1 MQFLVAQMCETGGG
15 LRCTSAVLIHCH
27 GNASLIVSDL
37 YLHQERQF
45 CHHVLKYNKCKNL
58 GRNPCYPSLFVVGKG
73 YRKIDKVSKWHLQK
87 IYIFKEETE
96 DNTCQSVKIIL

>member
-1 MQFLVAQMCETGGG
+1 MQFLVAQMCETEAG

-27 GNASLIVSDL
+27 GNANLIVSDL

-45 CHHVLKYNKCKNL
+45 CHHVLGRKDVLKYNKYKNL

-73 YRKIDKVSKWHLQK
+73 YSL
-87 IYIFKEETE
+87 
-96 DNTCQSVKIIL
+96 